1 MAKKAGEEKP
11 RKADLPE
18 KPWKDEGEK
27 ADKAERGAVLWMLLL
42 PPAGY
47 FLLAARMSPYLVDR
61 YIMPLFP
68 FASLILMI
76 GIFSLLKGIYK
87 RYGERRTKDLRVVV
101 CGILILFQVWD
112 LVCYDGSYLYKGYS
126 EQEAVAA
133 DYREYPCICVYD
145 GVRYYENLL
154 EFTYY
159 DKSLLLTL
167 EELESRT
174 DQESIREPDNVAV
187 LVKSG
192 VDEVK
197 VLEVLIEDYGFVL
210 EQEVEFQP
218 SVYGDRIF
226 ILGKS

>member
-1 MAKKAGEEKP
+1 M
-11 RKADLPE
+11 
-18 KPWKDEGEK
+18 
-27 ADKAERGAVLWMLLL
+27 
-42 PPAGY
+42 
-47 FLLAARMSPYLVDR
+47 
-61 YIMPLFP
+61 
-68 FASLILMI
+68 
-76 GIFSLLKGIYK
+76 
-87 RYGERRTKDLRVVV
+87 
-101 CGILILFQVWD
+101 
-112 LVCYDGSYLYKGYS
+112 
-126 EQEAVAA
+126 
-133 DYREYPCICVYD
+133 
-145 GVRYYENLL
+145 
-154 EFTYY
+154 
-159 DKSLLLTL
+159 LTL